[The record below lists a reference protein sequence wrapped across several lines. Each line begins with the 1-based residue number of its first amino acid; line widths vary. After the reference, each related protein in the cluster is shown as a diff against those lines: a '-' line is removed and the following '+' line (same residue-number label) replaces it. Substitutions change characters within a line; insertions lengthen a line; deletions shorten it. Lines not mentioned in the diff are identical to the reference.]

1 MLGWNSSD
9 VIISALS
16 FLLRVTHHC
25 SHWPDSHRTPTR
37 IAAASLQRRFFID
50 RFICQYLHVEQ
61 LTHFKSIAVFKCLK
75 IYFAISH
82 LKMALFFRPNLLR
95 IHSPPLLFF
104 KVDLHFI
111 AINKL
116 YYHGLSRSYLC

>member
-82 LKMALFFRPNLLR
+82 LKMALFFQAEFASNSL
-95 IHSPPLLFF
+95 PPPFF